1 MLKNFFIFV
10 CLVLLSNCSIP
21 NSAFLG
27 PIYTGVKT
35 GSVYQTSISYSSGR
49 VINKIKLKNTLNQ
62 TGINEFFSKNP
73 ILPDIPY
80 VNKNPQILLAYKV
93 EKVIISDVAEPETL
107 P

>member
-1 MLKNFFIFV
+1 MLKNFFMFV
-10 CLVLLSNCSIP
+10 CLIFLSNCSIP

-62 TGINEFFSKNP
+62 TRINKFFSKNP

-80 VNKNPQILLAYKV
+80 IDKNPQILLAYKV
-93 EKVIISDVAEPETL
+93 EKIKISDVAEPETL

>member
-10 CLVLLSNCSIP
+10 CLALLSNCSIP

-27 PIYTGVKT
+27 PMYTGVKT

-49 VINKIKLKNTLNQ
+49 VINKIKLNNTLNQ
-62 TGINEFFSKNP
+62 TGIKEFFSKNP

-80 VNKNPQILLAYKV
+80 VSKNPQILLAYKV
-93 EKVIISDVAEPETL
+93 EKVKISEVAEPETL

>member
-1 MLKNFFIFV
+1 MFKNFFMFV
-10 CLVLLSNCSIP
+10 CLILLSNCSIP

-49 VINKIKLKNTLNQ
+49 VINKIKLKNTFNQ
-62 TGINEFFSKNP
+62 SGINKFFSKNP

-80 VNKNPQILLAYKV
+80 VDKNPQILLAYKV
-93 EKVIISDVAEPETL
+93 EKIKISEVAEPETL